1 MLEYLALKSITIPH
15 TWILSDAE
23 ARRLRHLNT
32 SLSPED
38 QVNAAMIHSN
48 SMNLRNDGL
57 KFLWYAA
64 TQFSGSPLWDDR
76 LIAAYLVHLESERCN
91 ASCVKRACSAV
102 TFLQKFQN
110 SPQISYF
117 SFTAMN
123 AVRSKLLKKHKTCPQ
138 TPLEIEAW
146 MVRDVLKVYVWRS
159 RETWSIIFGN
169 GFAVCFKLWMR
180 HDCLSRLRMDSTYL
194 EFIQKEERAVLYLN
208 GCKNRQFQGC
218 WCDLARVPEDHEGS
232 YDALLK
238 TNKIYPNGFLMPH
251 MYVQGNEVIID
262 ASKPMSR
269 ETFVAFTREALFS
282 IGIEREIC
290 NRFSAR
296 SSRRG
301 AASHATIQKL
311 SQPEIA
317 MASRTNS
324 PNWITWYD
332 SKTKAKRVG
341 VSQRMGV

>member
-1 MLEYLALKSITIPH
+1 
-15 TWILSDAE
+15 
-23 ARRLRHLNT
+23 
-32 SLSPED
+32 
-38 QVNAAMIHSN
+38 
-48 SMNLRNDGL
+48 
-57 KFLWYAA
+57 
-64 TQFSGSPLWDDR
+64 
-76 LIAAYLVHLESERCN
+76 
-91 ASCVKRACSAV
+91 
-102 TFLQKFQN
+102 
-110 SPQISYF
+110 
-117 SFTAMN
+117 MN

-232 YDALLK
+232 CDALLK

-251 MYVQGNEVIID
+251 MYVRGNEVVID

-269 ETFVAFTREALFS
+269 ETFVAFTREALFC
-282 IGIEREIC
+282 IGIPPRRSLARHRPEAFAIRDRHGISHQVAQLDHVV
-290 NRFSAR
+290 RFKDQSQTRSRFATDGSLKMVKTLVASLQVLLIIWYRVFTIGSGIFEPAMTYYLPILVRITTPYGSCGVLR
-296 SSRRG
+296 SS
-301 AASHATIQKL
+301 
-311 SQPEIA
+311 
-317 MASRTNS
+317 
-324 PNWITWYD
+324 
-332 SKTKAKRVG
+332 
-341 VSQRMGV
+341 